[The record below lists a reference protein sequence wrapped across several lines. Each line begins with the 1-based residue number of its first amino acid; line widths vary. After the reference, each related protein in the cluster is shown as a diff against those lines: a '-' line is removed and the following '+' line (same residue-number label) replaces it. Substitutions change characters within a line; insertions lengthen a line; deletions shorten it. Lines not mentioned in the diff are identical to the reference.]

1 MKRLIFPLFI
11 IISLFIGADHQPA
24 IANVICPVANFT
36 VSPDTHLILYFCNI
50 IQYNNQGKMKKY
62 KKITKIFKTKNES
75 IKEARRYYQNAKQ
88 TLRKSKNSGGRYQ
101 DVKYV
106 RDASGMAYLSAL
118 MAIDGYLI
126 QKGTDTNKLP
136 KNISEYYRAIAKLP
150 KDGKLNTMLNN
161 VYDDLHV
168 WGYYRGMQS
177 VKIINVAFGE
187 AKELIDYLA
196 K

>member
-1 MKRLIFPLFI
+1 MKRY
-11 IISLFIGADHQPA
+11 Q
-24 IANVICPVANFT
+24 
-36 VSPDTHLILYFCNI
+36 
-50 IQYNNQGKMKKY
+50 KK
-62 KKITKIFKTKNES
+62 TKTFKTKNEC
-75 IKEARRYYQNAKQ
+75 IKEARRYFQNSKR
-88 TLRKSKNSGGRYQ
+88 TLRKGKKRGSRYQ

-106 RDASGMAYLSAL
+106 RDASGMAYLSVL

-150 KDGKLNTMLNN
+150 KNGKLNTMLNN

-177 VKIINVAFGE
+177 VKIINAAFGE

-196 K
+196 N